1 VVSPRRALLSGTMI
15 TAIRRVHAKN
25 GPWNEAG
32 GYEYNAML
40 IATLTALAE
49 NGPGPVSVDAARFPR
64 LRGARWAAL
73 SLATAAA
80 GSYLAI
86 SPAVSEATEPE
97 PAAAPV
103 PSTNGHR
110 EPEPV
115 GAH

>member
-40 IATLTALAE
+40 TALAE

-64 LRGARWAAL
+64 LRGACWAAL

-80 GSYLAI
+80 GSYLAT

-97 PAAAPV
+97 PAAASV